1 MEIIILVCCIV
12 IILMLALIVAV
23 LFRTAE
29 KNSDDGTAEKIAEL
43 EKQIE
48 FLSKSSANH
57 SKALLDQSARQ
68 SETIV
73 RQITVLGDSL
83 RNSMNIQQEN
93 QHNDINEKLSGL
105 ESGFDK
111 IRDNILVSLENIRR
125 SNQESMDKMRAENR
139 ESLDRINDTV
149 SEKLQKSL
157 DDRISKSFEAVNKR
171 LAEVHEG
178 LGEMKNVA
186 SGVADLKKVLSN
198 VKTRGIMGEIQLGA
212 ILGEI
217 LAPEQYGEQVTLV
230 KGSREKVDFAVKL
243 PADDGEYIYLPID
256 SKFPADTYSNL
267 LDAYESGNPELL
279 KEKRSLLVAEIKRS
293 AKSIHDKYIRPPYTT
308 DFAIMFLPF
317 EGLYA
322 EVVNLGLVEVLQRE
336 YRVNIAGPS
345 TTGAMLNSLQMGF
358 RTLAIQKKSGEVWK
372 ILESAK
378 KEFANFEKGLND
390 TRNRLRQA
398 DEELDKLIGTRTNM
412 INRTLRN
419 VELIGENE

>member
-1 MEIIILVCCIV
+1 MDIVILVCCIL
-12 IILMLALIVAV
+12 ILLVLSFIVTLLLKSV
-23 LFRTAE
+23 G
-29 KNSDDGTAEKIAEL
+29 NDSDDDTEKEIAEL
-43 EKQIE
+43 KKQIE
-48 FLSKSSANH
+48 FLSKSNANH

-68 SETIV
+68 SELIV

-93 QHNDINEKLSGL
+93 QHNDINEKLSEL
-105 ESGFDK
+105 EIGFDK
-111 IRDNILVSLENIRR
+111 VRENILVSLENIRR
-125 SNQESMDKMRAENR
+125 SNQD
-139 ESLDRINDTV
+139 SLDRINDTV
-149 SEKLQKSL
+149 NEKLQKSL

-171 LAEVHEG
+171 LAEVYEG
-178 LGEMKNVA
+178 LGEMKSVA
-186 SGVADLKKVLSN
+186 VGVSDLKKVLSN

-230 KGSREKVDFAVKL
+230 SGSREKVDFAVKL
-243 PADDGEYIYLPID
+243 PADDGECVYLPID
-256 SKFPADTYSNL
+256 SKFPADTYSNM

-279 KEKRSLLVAEIKRS
+279 KEKRNLLITEIKRC

-308 DFAIMFLPF
+308 DFAVMFLPF

-345 TTGAMLNSLQMGF
+345 TMGAMLNSLQMGF

-398 DEELDKLIGTRTNM
+398 DEELEKLIGTRTNM

-419 VELIGENE
+419 VELIGESE

>member
-1 MEIIILVCCIV
+1 MDIIIILCCI
-12 IILMLALIVAV
+12 IIIVMLALVIAMLLKVSGKS
-23 LFRTAE
+23 TDNNAE
-29 KNSDDGTAEKIAEL
+29 REIAEL
-43 EKQIE
+43 KKQIE
-48 FLSKSSANH
+48 FINKSNANH

-68 SETIV
+68 SEIIV

-93 QHNDINEKLSGL
+93 QHNDINEKLSAL
-105 ESGFDK
+105 ENDFDK
-111 IRDNILVSLENIRR
+111 VRESILVSLENIRR
-125 SNQESMDKMRAENR
+125 SNQES
-139 ESLDRINDTV
+139 LDRINDTV
-149 SEKLQKSL
+149 NEKLQKSL
-157 DDRISKSFEAVNKR
+157 DDRISKSFEAVNRR
-171 LAEVHEG
+171 LAEVYEG

-186 SGVADLKKVLSN
+186 TGVSDLKKVLSN

-212 ILGEI
+212 ILDEI

-230 KGSREKVDFAVKL
+230 PRSSEKVDFAVKL
-243 PADDGEYIYLPID
+243 PANSDGEYVYLPID

-267 LDAYESGNPELL
+267 LEAYESGNPELL
-279 KEKRSLLVAEIKRS
+279 KSKRSTLIAEIKRC

-322 EVVNLGLVEVLQRE
+322 EVVNLGLVEVLQRD
-336 YRVNIAGPS
+336 YRINIAGPS
-345 TTGAMLNSLQMGF
+345 TMGAMLNSLQMGF

-378 KEFANFEKGLND
+378 KEFANFEKGLKD

-412 INRTLRN
+412 INRTLKN
-419 VELIGENE
+419 ITLLDSDGEKT